1 MSDANMNAAILAAAG
16 AYLGLEEWPGARS
29 NPDVE
34 QLWSDAGMPVQQD
47 SVAWCAAFVGAVLG
61 SLGIPGTGKPNARSY
76 LKWGREVSLK
86 SAMPGDVVVFWRG
99 SPSGWQGHV
108 AFLVRFDGDRVL
120 VRGGNQGNKVSDAT
134 YPVGQIL
141 GIRRADPSL
150 PQTGRATVQ
159 RGDRG
164 AMVLDLQDQLARLGY
179 FAGKRDGIFGPLTDG
194 AVRAFQAD
202 QDLHADG
209 VVGPKTWVALQGAE
223 PREKRDV
230 SADDLRKRGSETIKA
245 ADGVDVAT
253 LAATGATVVPVVA
266 DTIQQANGIL
276 PTLSAM
282 LRDHWPALLVIAA
295 LVVVFVLSRRIKVAR
310 VEAAVTGR
318 DLSK

>member
-1 MSDANMNAAILAAAG
+1 MIDSNMNAAVLEAAG

-29 NPDVE
+29 NPE
-34 QLWSDAGMPVQQD
+34 IEALWSAAGMPVQQD
-47 SVAWCAAFVGAVLG
+47 GVAWCASFVGAVLG

-76 LKWGREVSLK
+76 LQWGREVSLQK
-86 SAMPGDVVVFWRG
+86 AAPGDVVVFWRG

-108 AFLVRFDGDRVL
+108 AFLVRFEGDRVL
-120 VRGGNQGNKVSDAT
+120 VRGGNQGNKVSDAF
-134 YPVGQIL
+134 YPVNQIL
-141 GIRRADPSL
+141 GIRRADPAL
-150 PQTGRATVQ
+150 PQTGRATVR

-179 FAGKRDGIFGPLTDG
+179 FAGQRDGAFGPLTDG
-194 AVRAFQAD
+194 AVRSFQAD
-202 QDLHADG
+202 ARLHADG
-209 VVGPKTWVALQGAE
+209 VVGPKTWDALKNAQ
-223 PREKRDV
+223 PRPKRDV

-253 LAATGATVVPVVA
+253 IAATGATVVPVVA

-295 LVVVFVLSRRIKVAR
+295 LVAVFVLSRRIKAAR
-310 VEAAVTGR
+310 VEAAVTGEN
-318 DLSK
+318 LSK